1 MEDMDE
7 ESRSDTKK
15 RTIND
20 VEVKEGRHKAKKK
33 KAEKEERE
41 QDCKTKV
48 EGKTKRNHS
57 DEETVGQ
64 ELDLEGKK
72 TKKKKAKCEEN
83 DDPSET
89 NQGNGE
95 EIGEP
100 DEKSSSQVNHI
111 KTMFQVKNKK
121 QGKFFEMKYHV

>member
-1 MEDMDE
+1 M
-7 ESRSDTKK
+7 
-15 RTIND
+15 
-20 VEVKEGRHKAKKK
+20 
-33 KAEKEERE
+33 
-41 QDCKTKV
+41 

-64 ELDLEGKK
+64 ELDLEEKK
-72 TKKKKAKCEEN
+72 TKKKKAKFEEN

-89 NQGNGE
+89 NQGNGK
-95 EIGEP
+95 EIGKS
-100 DEKSSSQVNHI
+100 DEKSSSQVNRI